1 MLISF
6 GCFESEKKGA
16 LKMPENKG
24 YGSRRDY
31 VGTDEPFLLRDR
43 HPPAVIQTGV
53 FLCSL
58 TTDVIF
64 GLLGSKLGSPFS
76 PWFVMLST
84 KKSQNYRMFWVGRN
98 LNAHPAVCW
107 LPTSAHGPI
116 WPGLR
121 CFQGWEIHTESRGSV
136 FSLH

>member
-1 MLISF
+1 
-6 GCFESEKKGA
+6 
-16 LKMPENKG
+16 MPENKG

-84 KKSQNYRMFWVGRN
+84 KKSQNYRMFWVGKEPQCPPCCLLVAN
-98 LNAHPAVCW
+98 LCPWSHLAWPQV
-107 LPTSAHGPI
+107 LPRMGNPH
-116 WPGLR
+116 
-121 CFQGWEIHTESRGSV
+121 
-136 FSLH
+136 